1 MLSAVA
7 RYKQLLSSAL
17 ARYFPRTT
25 AYLRAEREAA
35 RQLAHC
41 QGLLGKAEA
50 QLGELERYRADYQ
63 QQWIT
68 EGSKGVSGQWLM
80 NYQRFLS
87 QLETAVGQQQ
97 QSLEWHR
104 ANLEKV
110 RALWQ
115 QRYAR
120 LEGLRKLVQRYLD
133 EARMAE
139 DKREQKL
146 LDELAQRLSERN

>member
-1 MLSAVA
+1 MSLSRAKRLQPVIEMA
-7 RYKQLLSSAL
+7 EK
-17 ARYFPRTT
+17 
-25 AYLRAEREAA
+25 AEREAA
-35 RQLAHC
+35 RQLGHC
-41 QGLLGKAEA
+41 QGLLGQAEA
-50 QLGELERYRADYQ
+50 KLAELERFRGDYQ

-97 QSLEWHR
+97 RSLEWHQ

-110 RALWQ
+110 RAVWQ

-133 EARMAE
+133 EARLAE